1 MSYTV
6 HGAGISPFVRKVR
19 AFLMEK
25 GLEYAHDPVIPFNP
39 PPTFRKLSPLGKIP
53 AFSDGDK
60 TLADSSIICAYL
72 ERRNPT
78 PPLYPKDDYL
88 YARALWF
95 EEYSDGGLMNVIGP
109 GIFGPLVI
117 QPALRGVA
125 PDHERAKKAMEE
137 ELPPLLT
144 YLEGE
149 LGEQSFFVGNALS
162 IGDLAIAAIFVNL
175 MLAGGSIDKVRWPK
189 LAAWV
194 ERMHARPSFKTLIEE
209 DHKNMAALRRPRG

>member
-25 GLEYAHDPVIPFNP
+25 GIEYAHDPVIPFNP

-60 TLADSSIICAYL
+60 TLADSSIICSYV

-78 PPLYPKDDYL
+78 PSLYPKDDYL
-88 YARALWF
+88 HARALWF
-95 EEYSDGGLMNVIGP
+95 EEYSDGGLMGVVGP

-125 PDHERAKKAMEE
+125 PDHARAKKAVDE
-137 ELPPLLT
+137 ELPPLFT

-149 LGEQSFFVGNALS
+149 LGSQSYFVADSFSIADIALAS
-162 IGDLAIAAIFVNL
+162 MFVNL
-175 MLAGGSIDKVRWPK
+175 MLADVKVDKARWPK

-194 ERMHARPSFKTLIEE
+194 ERVHARPSFKTLIEE
-209 DHKNMAALRRPRG
+209 DHKNLAALRRPR

>member
-25 GLEYAHDPVIPFNP
+25 NIPYAHYPVMPFNP

-60 TLADSSIICAYL
+60 TLADSSIICSYV

-88 YARALWF
+88 HARALWF
-95 EEYSDGGLMNVIGP
+95 EEYSDGGLMGLVGP

-125 PDHERAKKAMEE
+125 PDHARAKKAVEE

-149 LGEQSFFVGNALS
+149 LNSQGYFVGDSLS
-162 IGDLAIAAIFVNL
+162 IADIAIAAMFVNL
-175 MLAGGSIDKVRWPK
+175 MLADVKIDPARFPK
-189 LAAWV
+189 LAAFI

-209 DHKNMAALRRPRG
+209 DHKNLAALRRPR

>member
-19 AFLMEK
+19 AFLVEK

-39 PPTFRKLSPLGKIP
+39 PPTFRKMSPLGKIP

-60 TLADSSIICAYL
+60 TLADSSIICAYV

-88 YARALWF
+88 FARALWF
-95 EEYSDGGLMNVIGP
+95 EEYADGGLMSVVGP

-125 PDHERAKKAMEE
+125 PDHARAKKAVDE
-137 ELPPLLT
+137 ELPPLFT

-149 LGEQSFFVGNALS
+149 LGSQSYFVADTFGIADIAL
-162 IGDLAIAAIFVNL
+162 AAMFVNL
-175 MLAGGSIDKVRWPK
+175 MLADVAVDRARWPR

-194 ERMHARPSFKTLIEE
+194 ERIHSRPSFKTLIEE
-209 DHKNMAALRRPRG
+209 DHKNLAALRRPR

>member
-25 GLEYAHDPVIPFNP
+25 GIEYAHDPVVPFNP
-39 PPTFRKLSPLGKIP
+39 PASFRALSPLGKIP

-60 TLADSSIICAYL
+60 TLADSSVICTYV

-78 PPLYPKDDYL
+78 PPLFPKDDYQH
-88 YARALWF
+88 ARALWF
-95 EEYSDGGLMNVIGP
+95 EEYADGGLMPVVGQ

-117 QPALRGVA
+117 GPAIRGAA
-125 PDHERAKKAMEE
+125 PDHARAKKAVDE
-137 ELPPLLT
+137 ELPPLFS

-149 LGEQSFFVGNALS
+149 LGDQSYFVANSFGIADIS
-162 IGDLAIAAIFVNL
+162 IASMFVNL
-175 MLAGGSIDKVRWPK
+175 MLADVRIDASRWPK
-189 LAAWV
+189 LAAWTDRV
-194 ERMHARPSFKTLIEE
+194 HGRPSFKALIEE
-209 DHKNMAALRRPRG
+209 DQKTMAVFRRPR

>member
-25 GLEYAHDPVIPFNP
+25 GIEYAHDPVIPFNP
-39 PPTFRKLSPLGKIP
+39 PASFRKMSPLGKIP

-60 TLADSSIICAYL
+60 TLADSSVICAYV
-72 ERRNPT
+72 ERRNPA

-88 YARALWF
+88 HARALWF
-95 EEYSDGGLMNVIGP
+95 EEYSDGGLMNVVGP

-125 PDHERAKKAMEE
+125 PDHARAKKAVDE
-137 ELPPLLT
+137 ELPPLLA

-149 LGEQSFFVGNALS
+149 LGDQSFFVDDTFGIADVS
-162 IGDLAIAAIFVNL
+162 IAAMFVNL
-175 MLAGGSIDKVRWPK
+175 LLADVSIDKARYPK
-189 LAAWV
+189 LAAWT
-194 ERMHARPSFKTLIEE
+194 ERVHSRPSFKTLMEE
-209 DHKNMAALRRPRG
+209 DRKNLAALRRPR